1 MSLFFLSVGELV
13 SSRWD
18 SDVEL
23 AGRVLAALWPHWPRM
38 GGYHSFL
45 FECDATTVPGVLARP
60 GLPTLNVYL
69 PPFLHCP
76 DTPQKV
82 VNTLDADGSM
92 LVVPDLLHAPTLDG
106 NNLMLENR
114 RALRQRREEKE
125 DSQRVRGAV

>member
-1 MSLFFLSVGELV
+1 
-13 SSRWD
+13 
-18 SDVEL
+18 
-23 AGRVLAALWPHWPRM
+23 M